1 MVLTPAAWLP
11 GTTACVL
18 SCTGKGCH
26 GAAVNAQH
34 KHAWNQ
40 VCRPDA
46 PAQVLDANKSAP
58 EQLASLYKQF
68 LPLLGNS
75 AEATVQNFTEQAQ
88 AVSLSEVRD
97 QLERC
102 RAAADSIK

>member
-1 MVLTPAAWLP
+1 MCLL
-11 GTTACVL
+11 
-18 SCTGKGCH
+18 
-26 GAAVNAQH
+26 N
-34 KHAWNQ
+34 
-40 VCRPDA
+40 A
-46 PAQVLDANKSAP
+46 PAQVLNANKSAP
-58 EQLASLYKQF
+58 EQLASLYNQF

-75 AEATVQNFTEQAQ
+75 AEATVQRFTEQAQ